1 MIAWWKD
8 LWAKHGTKII
18 GFGGTI
24 LGAIS
29 MLDATTIHLI
39 ERTLGEHWGHRVAS
53 ALMIIGGIGT
63 AVRGFTNTRRLNGN
77 P

>member
-1 MIAWWKD
+1 MEYYMNWLKAIW
-8 LWAKHGTKII
+8 LNHGTKVI

-29 MLDATTIHLI
+29 MIDATTVHLI
-39 ERTLGEHWGHRVAS
+39 EGTLGAHWGHRVS
-53 ALMIIGGIGT
+53 AGLLIMGGIGT
-63 AVRGFTNTRRLNGN
+63 AVRGFNNSKRG